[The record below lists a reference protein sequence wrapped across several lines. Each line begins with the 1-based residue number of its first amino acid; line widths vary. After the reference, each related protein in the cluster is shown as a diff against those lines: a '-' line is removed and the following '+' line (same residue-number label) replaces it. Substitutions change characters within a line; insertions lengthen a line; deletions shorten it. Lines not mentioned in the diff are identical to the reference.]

1 MRDLQAALRQTS
13 TATLSM
19 QLLKRGVSRVWM
31 RGPVRLSPQQERLAA
46 PAFTL
51 RFIPGREDL
60 ASPAI
65 MARKDLAQRRAIEEC
80 SAGHV
85 LVVDALGL
93 SSVAVIGDILATR
106 LRVRGVSG
114 MVTDGAVRDADSVAE
129 TGLPVWCAGAAAP
142 PRCARRARAPRIP
155 PHPISVL
162 DRASRRVSGLS
173 DGDLQAHA
181 RPLPC
186 PRPRCRPFEVV
197 MLWSHCWSPPASRSG
212 TRFNGP
218 RR

>member
-19 QLLKRGVSRVWM
+19 QLLKRGLSRVWM
-31 RGPVRLSPQQERLAA
+31 RGPMRLSPQQERLAA

-93 SSVAVIGDILATR
+93 SGVAVMGDILASR

-114 MVTDGAVRDADSVAE
+114 MVTDGAVRDADAVVE

-142 PRCARRARAPRIP
+142 PRCARRAQAPRIP
-155 PHPISVL
+155 AASNTCSGPCLAQGVRPI
-162 DRASRRVSGLS
+162 RR
-173 DGDLQAHA
+173 
-181 RPLPC
+181 RPPGACAAPCKPC
-186 PRPRCRPFEVV
+186 PRPCCRP
-197 MLWSHCWSPPASRSG
+197 
-212 TRFNGP
+212 
-218 RR
+218 